1 MMYVGHKKVGGAYSN
16 KTASHTTLLFLALL
30 SFATFFT
37 ACSKDEQQSETPI
50 GKDLTVLFAWESGF
64 SGAGYDDAILKSV
77 SESQAAHP
85 DMTVHLIRPKSQA
98 EALALVNDFT
108 AKNGNAEKALILCG
122 PQYESLAQRIQPGAG
137 RILLVDSEKEL
148 SGGLSTLQLKRYGGA
163 WLAGALSK
171 GLKLH
176 IIKAFDGDRMM
187 DTVADGIEDGYRDA
201 GGQESFRIVLS
212 DSYRGTNMPDELFNL
227 LYMNPTDY
235 FDADGV
241 CLVPVCGA
249 SRMGAYSFSNNYFV
263 LSLGIGEDCSV
274 FSDILPYSL
283 IYDMGEI
290 IKTYINQWIAGQS
303 WPTHKDFGLSTG
315 HVRIQYNDRF
325 FVLGSQRGFLK
336 DDKELLTKDEYKALE
351 AQYIETAKEKEV
363 THAY

>member
-1 MMYVGHKKVGGAYSN
+1 MMYVGHKKVGEAYSN
-16 KTASHTTLLFLALL
+16 KTASRTTLLFLALL

-37 ACSKDEQQSETPI
+37 ACSKDEQQEETPI

-77 SESQAAHP
+77 SESQAAHL
-85 DMTVHLIRPKSQA
+85 DMKVHLIRPKSQA
-98 EALALVNDFT
+98 EALALMNNFT
-108 AKNGNAEKALILCG
+108 TNGTAEKALILCG

-137 RILLVDSEKEL
+137 RILLVDSEKEMP
-148 SGGLSTLQLKRYGGA
+148 GGLSTLQLKRYGGA
-163 WLAGALSK
+163 WLAGAISK

-187 DTVADGIEDGYRDA
+187 DTVADGIEDGYREA

-212 DSYRGTNMPDELFNL
+212 DGYRGTNMPDELFNL
-227 LYMNPTDY
+227 LYMNPTAY
-235 FDADGV
+235 FNEDGV

-263 LSLGIGEDCSV
+263 LSMGIGEDCSV

-325 FVLGSQRGFLK
+325 FTLGSQRGFLK
-336 DDKELLTKDEYKALE
+336 DDEAFLTKDEYKALE

>member
-1 MMYVGHKKVGGAYSN
+1 MMYVGHKKVGGTYSN

-77 SESQAAHP
+77 SESQAAHQ

-108 AKNGNAEKALILCG
+108 AKSGNAEKALILCG
-122 PQYESLAQRIQPGAG
+122 PQFESLAQELHPGAG
-137 RILLVDSEKEL
+137 RILLIDSQEEMPN
-148 SGGLSTLQLKRYGGA
+148 GLSTFQLKRYGGA

-171 GLKLH
+171 RHELH
-176 IIKAFDGDRMM
+176 IFKALDGDRMM

-201 GGQESFRIVLS
+201 GGQESYRIVLS
-212 DSYRGTNMPDELFNL
+212 DSYRGMNMPDELFNM

-235 FDADGV
+235 FDVDGV

-325 FVLGSQRGFLK
+325 FTLGSQRGLIK
-336 DDKELLTKDEYKALE
+336 DDEAFLTKDEYKALE

>member
-1 MMYVGHKKVGGAYSN
+1 MKQKILYSYI
-16 KTASHTTLLFLALL
+16 LLL
-30 SFATFFT
+30 SFATFLT
-37 ACSKDEQQSETPI
+37 ACSKDEQQVESPS

-85 DMTVHLIRPKSQA
+85 EMTVHLIRPKSQA

-108 AKNGNAEKALILCG
+108 TKNGNAEKALILCG

-137 RILLVDSEKEL
+137 RILLVDSEKEM

-163 WLAGALSK
+163 WLAGAMSK

-201 GGQESFRIVLS
+201 GGQESYRIVLS

-227 LYMNPTDY
+227 
-235 FDADGV
+235 
-241 CLVPVCGA
+241 
-249 SRMGAYSFSNNYFV
+249 MGAYSFSNNYFV
-263 LSLGIGEDCSV
+263 LSMGIGEDCSV

-325 FVLGSQRGFLK
+325 FVLGSQRGLIK
-336 DDKELLTKDEYKALE
+336 DDEAFLTKDEYKALE